1 MKFLNY
7 GAMKKILIYGLYLLA
22 AAVLT
27 AGCIKDEAVVPALR
41 GGDRLTLQLP
51 EAAAGGRHTCR
62 HGSRMPDR
70 QSLCVLVCR
79 GGALAHKQAFAAAA
93 VSGNGTAQ
101 PFVDLDYSLR
111 ANDKVCVAANY
122 PASVGT
128 SLQGLAD
135 RSAESGLASLLVY
148 DNPACGRVVPASEA
162 QPMYGSVVWSAGS
175 EHLLAG
181 AFKLAKFPSRRRT
194 PPFLPGRPSRISWRA
209 LRKRRA
215 WRFAT
220 IRLPTNTKVPD
231 AAGIGGAWSTAIDAG
246 GMISLSE
253 ATYSAAYPLSGV
265 AGGAAADLS
274 HVRQE
279 THGADLMR
287 YRCGRCERVLP
298 AGFLPAALF
307 DLDHGR
313 CFERIPRHRT
323 QYALYLPDHEREERR
338 LPLCRRGVEK
348 SRKQYRIHGHGVG
361 L

>member
-1 MKFLNY
+1 
-7 GAMKKILIYGLYLLA
+7 MKKILIYGLYLLA

-27 AGCIKDEAVVPALR
+27 AGCIKDEAAVPALR

-51 EAAAGGRHTCR
+51 EPQQVAVTRAATAAECR
-62 HGSRMPDR
+62 IGS
-70 QSLCVLVCR
+70 LYVLVYR

-135 RSAESGLASLLVY
+135 GSAESGLASLLVY

-175 EHLLAG
+175 NTCRWCVRWP
-181 AFKLAKFPSRRRT
+181 KFPSRRRT

-220 IRLPTNTKVPD
+220 IRLPTNTKFPTPP
-231 AAGIGGAWSTAIDAG
+231 G
-246 GMISLSE
+246 
-253 ATYSAAYPLSGV
+253 SA
-265 AGGAAADLS
+265 
-274 HVRQE
+274 
-279 THGADLMR
+279 
-287 YRCGRCERVLP
+287 
-298 AGFLPAALF
+298 
-307 DLDHGR
+307 
-313 CFERIPRHRT
+313 
-323 QYALYLPDHEREERR
+323 
-338 LPLCRRGVEK
+338 
-348 SRKQYRIHGHGVG
+348 GHGVRPSMPAA
-361 L
+361 